1 MSGPQRPRARIRLA
15 LVSVTVGRARERD
28 PVRVGIGCRARE
40 HAPAVEGAGDRGH
53 LHPRASGAGQ
63 TPPVGSIHLAM
74 VETAVYD
81 AVNAIDRG
89 HEPYLRNLPRV
100 SRSASK
106 AAAVATAAHHVLVGL
121 VPALADSIKSNLDTA
136 YTASIATI
144 PSGWRKRTPGTRS
157 VPSRREDA
165 GEPRE

>member
-1 MSGPQRPRARIRLA
+1 MLLQWNANAISAIFSLPTA
-15 LVSVTVGRARERD
+15 T
-28 PVRVGIGCRARE
+28 
-40 HAPAVEGAGDRGH
+40 PA
-53 LHPRASGAGQ
+53 GAGQ

-89 HEPYLRNLPRV
+89 HEPYLRNLPKV

-121 VPALADSIKSNLDTA
+121 VPALADGVKANLDAA
-136 YTASIATI
+136 YTASLATI
-144 PSGWRKRTPGTRS
+144 PGGWRKNAGVSIGAAVATRMLANRASDGRYVPYSFKTGTGVVHWR
-157 VPSRREDA
+157 A
-165 GEPRE
+165 